1 MSVFEAWKAQANQYI
16 QKHID
21 RKPFTSIADALD
33 GYIAELSEL
42 YTAILLENHLIDQ
55 HGDDTGLDFDED
67 DLIDAMLARFLAS
80 HGGDDER
87 ELLYATL
94 IDTYLTLVEE
104 CSEDI

>member
-1 MSVFEAWKAQANQYI
+1 M
-16 QKHID
+16 
-21 RKPFTSIADALD
+21 T
-33 GYIAELSEL
+33 
-42 YTAILLENHLIDQ
+42 
-55 HGDDTGLDFDED
+55 TGLDFDED

-94 IDTYLTLVEE
+94 IDAYLTLVEE